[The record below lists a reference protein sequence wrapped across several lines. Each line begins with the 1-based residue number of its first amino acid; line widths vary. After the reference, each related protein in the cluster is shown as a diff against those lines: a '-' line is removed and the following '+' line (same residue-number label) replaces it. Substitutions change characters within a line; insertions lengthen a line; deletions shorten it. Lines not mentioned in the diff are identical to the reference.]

1 MANESWAEI
10 RANGRVMRYQRSR
23 PPVIVICPRMGVVV
37 PDLAEPGQLAG
48 FIEGLGTRDL
58 TILAAGG
65 FYEAAL
71 DLADRDPGRVKGV
84 SPLAG

>member
-1 MANESWAEI
+1 MQNDSWAEI

-48 FIEGLGTRDL
+48 FIEGLGARDL
-58 TILAAGG
+58 TILAAGP
-65 FYEAAL
+65 FYDAAL
-71 DLADRDPGRVKGV
+71 ELAERDPERLSAV
-84 SPLAG
+84 SPIAG